1 MHCLRS
7 TAGLKIATNTGN
19 NNQRFQTQLF
29 KEWITPSNRLI
40 AIQQIRDNKLYCTI
54 HCIEIHPVDSVF
66 HPLNNQGLIFPQGEY
81 IFEAFELKA
90 SQAKSKS
97 TLYHLDLYP
106 SLEKKRKLAY
116 TKSVTFKLLHLLT
129 HILYR

>member
-1 MHCLRS
+1 M
-7 TAGLKIATNTGN
+7 
-19 NNQRFQTQLF
+19 
-29 KEWITPSNRLI
+29 
-40 AIQQIRDNKLYCTI
+40 YCTI

-66 HPLNNQGLIFPQGEY
+66 HPLNNWGLIFPQGEY

-129 HILYR
+129 HILHRWSFSPLYLGWPQYLKELPHISYILVHSNLWYLQVHTNAAFKFTT